1 MSGTAQTLVKNS
13 RERSFEIGFPK
24 NSNGLDQHEEWF
36 EYWDDGERKK
46 LRIHDYADL
55 FKCEGLYEALV
66 YEMLE
71 CNSPV
76 ELAALFEG
84 ALADRREAFSQL
96 RILDLGAGNGM
107 VAEEFV
113 AGGAK
118 FCVGVDLLTEAREA
132 SERDRAGIY
141 QDYLVADLCN
151 LGERD
156 RRRLDE
162 HHLNCL
168 LTVAALGF
176 GDIPPQAFAT
186 AFNALTWEG
195 WLGMTIKE
203 DFLTADDPS
212 GFATLIKA
220 MLDKRVIDAL
230 ATKRY
235 RHRLSVAGEPIYYIA
250 LVGRK
255 NRDIPAEMLQRLAGD

>member
-1 MSGTAQTLVKNS
+1 MSSNAQKLANGSTES
-13 RERSFEIGFPK
+13 AFEISFPK

-36 EYWDDGERKK
+36 EYWDEGERKK

-55 FKCEGLYEALV
+55 FSREGLYEALV

-71 CNSPV
+71 CNSPA
-76 ELAALFEG
+76 ELATVFEETLEG
-84 ALADRREAFSQL
+84 QRQAFADL

-113 AGGAK
+113 ACGAK
-118 FCVGVDLLTEAREA
+118 YCVGIDLLSEACA
-132 SERDRAGIY
+132 AAKRDRPGIY
-141 QDYLVADLCN
+141 ADYLVADLCDFS
-151 LGERD
+151 ERD
-156 RRRLDE
+156 SRKLDE
-162 HHLNCL
+162 HRLNCL

-212 GFATLIKA
+212 GFASLIKS
-220 MLDKRVIDAL
+220 LIEDKVIDAL
-230 ATKRY
+230 TTKRY

-250 LVGRK
+250 LVARK
-255 NRDIPAEMLQRLAGD
+255 NRDIPAEMVQQLSV

>member
-1 MSGTAQTLVKNS
+1 MSSTAKKLINDS
-13 RERSFEIGFPK
+13 SESAFEISFPK
-24 NSNGLDQHEEWF
+24 NSNDLDQHEEWF
-36 EYWDDGERKK
+36 EYWDDGERRK

-55 FKCEGLYEALV
+55 FSREGLYEALV

-71 CNSPV
+71 CHSPA
-76 ELAALFEG
+76 ELAALFSS
-84 ALADRREAFSQL
+84 ALADRDEAVSQL

-107 VAEEFV
+107 VAEEFI
-113 AGGAK
+113 ASGAK
-118 FCVGVDLLTEAREA
+118 HCVGIDLLDEARA
-132 SERDRAGIY
+132 AAERDRPGIY

-151 LGERD
+151 LEERD
-156 RRRLDE
+156 RRTLDE
-162 HHLNCL
+162 HRLNCL

-212 GFATLIKA
+212 GFAALIKA
-220 MLDKRVIDAL
+220 MIDNNVVDAL

-250 LVGRK
+250 LVARK
-255 NRDIPAEMLQRLAGD
+255 NRDIPAETVQQLGD

>member
-1 MSGTAQTLVKNS
+1 MSSTAKKLINEP
-13 RERSFEIGFPK
+13 RESAFEISFPK
-24 NSNGLDQHEEWF
+24 NSNDLDQHEEWF
-36 EYWDDGERKK
+36 EYWDDGERRK
-46 LRIHDYADL
+46 LLIHDYADL
-55 FKCEGLYEALV
+55 FSREGLYEALV

-71 CNSPV
+71 CNSPA
-76 ELAALFEG
+76 ELATVFKEALQDQQEF
-84 ALADRREAFSQL
+84 ADL

-107 VAEEFV
+107 VAEEFI
-113 AGGAK
+113 ASGAK
-118 FCVGVDLLTEAREA
+118 HCVGIDLLDEARA
-132 SERDRAGIY
+132 AAERDRPGIY

-151 LGERD
+151 LEARD
-156 RRRLDE
+156 RRTLDE
-162 HHLNCL
+162 HRLNCL

-176 GDIPPQAFAT
+176 GDIPPRAFAT

-212 GFATLIKA
+212 GFAALIKA
-220 MLDKRVIDAL
+220 MIDNNVVDAL

-250 LVGRK
+250 LVARK
-255 NRDIPAEMLQRLAGD
+255 NRDIPAETVQQLGD

>member
-1 MSGTAQTLVKNS
+1 MSTPALKLANESAEST
-13 RERSFEIGFPK
+13 FEISFPK
-24 NSNGLDQHEEWF
+24 DSNDLDQHKEWF
-36 EYWDDGERKK
+36 EYWDDGERRK

-55 FKCEGLYEALV
+55 FSREGLYEALV

-71 CNSPV
+71 CNSPA
-76 ELAALFEG
+76 ELAAVFSG
-84 ALADRREAFSQL
+84 ALQGQRQEFAHL

-118 FCVGVDLLTEAREA
+118 YCVGVDLLAEAREA
-132 SERDRAGIY
+132 AERDRPGIY

-151 LGERD
+151 LAEQD
-156 RRRLDE
+156 SHNLDE
-162 HHLNCL
+162 HRLNCL

-203 DFLTADDPS
+203 DFLMADDPS
-212 GFATLIKA
+212 GFAALIKA
-220 MLDKRVIDAL
+220 MIDNNVVDAL

-235 RHRLSVAGEPIYYIA
+235 QHRLSVAGEPIYYIA
-250 LVGRK
+250 LVARK
-255 NRDIPAEMLQRLAGD
+255 NGDIPAEMVQQLGD